1 MVTHYQMS
9 ALAGFYKVD
18 VLNEVRRFSDANGG
32 FVCEYISSPPMD
44 HPSYREPKK
53 GFKRIQSDTKAI
65 HFACGRDQSLSISS
79 GSLKLPFSAHMLPL
93 KKMGQL
99 AGGCLLG
106 GLVKNSMRVS
116 EEGSPWVKLIEQDKY
131 GLYQRVRE
139 CMNSKSSMSRS
150 SDKSGP
156 AITEFDLE
164 ELFSR
169 RRFYDQ
175 DSRTPRYCN

>member
-18 VLNEVRRFSDANGG
+18 LLNEVRRFSDADGG

-53 GFKRIQSDTKAI
+53 GFKRIQSDIKALY
-65 HFACGRDQSLSISS
+65 FACGRDQSLSISS

-93 KKMGQL
+93 KKMGPL
-99 AGGCLLG
+99 ARGCLS
-106 GLVKNSMRVS
+106 GLVRNSLRAS
-116 EEGSPWVKLIEQDKY
+116 EEGSPWIKLIEQDKY

-139 CMNSKSSMSRS
+139 CMNSKSSMSRAT
-150 SDKSGP
+150 DQSGP

-169 RRFYDQ
+169 RHFYDQ